1 VHSRWFPRADSVL
14 LRVILGLIVAHA
26 PQWAA
31 AQSRP
36 ADTFPI
42 RQQPIDYFGDATRNP
57 LAELDARLATGAVR
71 LTYTEGSPLGY
82 LPSLLTA
89 LEIPVE
95 SQVLTFSAAARNAQ
109 LVTEKQPRALYFNDD
124 VYVGYVPGSPELEL
138 ATFDADKGFVFFTLR
153 QLASDSPR
161 LDRDE
166 NCTQCHV
173 HVRNTAGVPGLVLG
187 TMLVEPPAK
196 RSELV
201 PLTLSQPWPER
212 FGTWY
217 LTGRFGGQRHRGNSL
232 GLPPEAAPGV
242 PEGSPAPTNQFTT
255 GQLAARFDVT
265 RYPSPHSD
273 GVALLVL
280 AHQVAVQNLATRLL
294 YERAFRRE
302 TQATE
307 ERLARE
313 LLFADEQSLVGEW
326 TGSSAFAQQYPA
338 PRAEAL
344 AINLRELDLHT
355 RLYRWPLSPQ
365 FDSRPLQALPAE
377 LRARLVRRL
386 QLGLEGRD
394 ESVTLPHPEAD
405 RRAVRGL
412 LGTVP

>member
-1 VHSRWFPRADSVL
+1 VHSRWFPWADSVL
-14 LRVILGLIVAHA
+14 LRVILGVIVAHA

-36 ADTFPI
+36 PETFPI
-42 RQQPIDYFGDATRNP
+42 RQQPIDYFSDATRNP

-71 LTYTEGSPLGY
+71 LTYAEGSPLGY
-82 LPSLLTA
+82 LPSLLDA
-89 LEIPVE
+89 LEIPRE

-109 LVTEKQPRALYFNDD
+109 LVTEQQPRALYFNDD

-138 ATFDADKGFVFFTLR
+138 ATFDADKGIVFFTLR

-201 PLTLSQPWPER
+201 PLTLSQPWSER

-232 GLPPEAAPGV
+232 GLPPEASPQVPPGAP
-242 PEGSPAPTNQFTT
+242 ALANQFTSE
-255 GQLAARFDVT
+255 QLAARFDT
-265 RYPSPHSD
+265 SRYPAPHSD

-294 YERAFRRE
+294 FEQAFGRE

-307 ERLARE
+307 ERLVRE
-313 LLFADEQSLVGEW
+313 LLFADEQPIAGEW
-326 TGSSAFAQQYPA
+326 SGSTAFPQRYAVSRGKAPA
-338 PRAEAL
+338 V
-344 AINLRELDLHT
+344 NLRELDLQT

-365 FDSRPLQALPAE
+365 FDSRPVAALPDA

-394 ESVTLPHPEAD
+394 ESLVPRHPEPD
-405 RRAVRGL
+405 RRAVRAML
-412 LGTVP
+412 MHP